1 MLIRCPAQCLTLKK
15 DETHTGSSILS
26 AGAAPLLLSLAVP
39 GSSRG
44 RSKLESKWQV
54 FSKHTRK
61 INGWRRGG
69 DLGGFIFLEW
79 KWPRLRAYTPTSLVC
94 ACFLWR
100 AVQGDSAQEPG
111 WEVRGLIITMTKHKG
126 LGVVPG
132 WAPVIRQV
140 LSPPS

>member
-1 MLIRCPAQCLTLKK
+1 M
-15 DETHTGSSILS
+15 
-26 AGAAPLLLSLAVP
+26 AGIQQTY
-39 GSSRG
+39 
-44 RSKLESKWQV
+44 KEDQWMEE
-54 FSKHTRK
+54 
-61 INGWRRGG
+61 GWG
-69 DLGGFIFLEW
+69 LGGFIFLEW